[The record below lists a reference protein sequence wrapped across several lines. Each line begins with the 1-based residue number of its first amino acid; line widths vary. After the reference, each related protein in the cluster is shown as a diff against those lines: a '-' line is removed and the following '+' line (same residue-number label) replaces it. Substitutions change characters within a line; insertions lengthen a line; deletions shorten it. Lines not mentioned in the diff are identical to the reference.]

1 MRIEFERT
9 EEDMV
14 EFNLFHI
21 DRSPT
26 IRKQLLVT
34 QIVMAVL
41 IFVMAMSVA
50 YLRTRYLPAIS
61 YIVGAIF
68 SMGACLVYPSIYKWS
83 ITRQAR
89 KLFREG
95 SNKSLLGRHELNL
108 SPDGVHYTTI
118 SSESKINWSSIEK
131 VVQNDKYVFMY
142 IGAIN
147 AIVVPKTAF
156 ASSKEQ
162 IKFLDYVNS
171 DVSQVSRGS

>member
-1 MRIEFERT
+1 MNIEFERT

-34 QIVMAVL
+34 QIIMALL
-41 IFVMAMSVA
+41 IFVMSLSVV
-50 YLRTRYLPAIS
+50 YLRTSYLPTIS
-61 YIVGAIF
+61 YVIGVVFSVGA
-68 SMGACLVYPSIYKWS
+68 SLVYPYIYKRS
-83 ITRQAR
+83 VTRQAR

-95 SNKSLLGRHELNL
+95 SNKSLLGRHELHL
-108 SPDGVHYTTI
+108 SPDGIHYKTI

-131 VVQNDKYVFMY
+131 VVQNEKYVFMY
-142 IGAIN
+142 IGALN

-171 DVSQVSRGS
+171 NVNQVSKRS